1 MIMKDISL
9 SKMEYELELHAT
21 RSKED
26 RMCCVVTLIC
36 GDSIRCCYCNYCEEP
51 VRYMK

>member
-9 SKMEYELELHAT
+9 WKVENELGLHVT

-36 GDSIRCCYCNYCEEP
+36 GDSERCCYCNYCEDP
-51 VRYMK
+51 VRFMR